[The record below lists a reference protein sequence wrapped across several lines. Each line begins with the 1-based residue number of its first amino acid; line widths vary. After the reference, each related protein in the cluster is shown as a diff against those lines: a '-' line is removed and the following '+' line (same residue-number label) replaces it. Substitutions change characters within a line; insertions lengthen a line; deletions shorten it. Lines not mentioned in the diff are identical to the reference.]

1 MCKEMRM
8 VDEKKMAQ
16 YSAEMVGHVAGAA
29 QFLGSLLGGRY
40 VTTEQTR
47 EAIDFLMAK
56 TKRDIES
63 CPYAS
68 QEEKDTEIH
77 RREFLM
83 NLLKSQMGL

>member
-1 MCKEMRM
+1 MINERKI
-8 VDEKKMAQ
+8 KM
-16 YSAEMVGHVAGAA
+16 YDAEMVGHVAGAA

-47 EAIDFLMAK
+47 EAIDYLMAK

-68 QEEKDTEIH
+68 QEEKDSEIH

>member
-1 MCKEMRM
+1 MINDRKIKMYNTEM
-8 VDEKKMAQ
+8 EA
-16 YSAEMVGHVAGAA
+16 HVIGAA
-29 QFLGSLLGGRY
+29 QFLDSLLGGRY

>member
-1 MCKEMRM
+1 MINERII
-8 VDEKKMAQ
+8 KM
-16 YSAEMVGHVAGAA
+16 YDTEMVGHVAGAA

-68 QEEKDTEIH
+68 QEEMDTEIH
-77 RREFLM
+77 RRELLM